1 MRAVFYA
8 TVACWIR
15 VRVCACYLNAP
26 YVPLRP
32 FMINERFKLNITAL
46 HHPHQCNYG
55 FFLHL
60 IGFTSTYRFV
70 LLIVCVCARSSD
82 RWVDLLATVFLPVC
96 VSSISQLS
104 NLARQVA
111 VMAIYTWLSP
121 RAGEAERFFL
131 PAALISVTGPQH
143 LDAWNMSRKLN
154 ELELQLL
161 VKPSCSMLTRP
172 HQ

>member
-1 MRAVFYA
+1 MLLPSSDECQMRSIHIFADVQHACRTVYAERIFSFKFSLTHPLCGCGHLFPLFVWFRIFPQIESPEAQVVMRAVFYA
-8 TVACWIR
+8 TAACWIR

-32 FMINERFKLNITAL
+32 FMINERFKLNIAAL

-82 RWVDLLATVFLPVC
+82 R
-96 VSSISQLS
+96 
-104 NLARQVA
+104 
-111 VMAIYTWLSP
+111 
-121 RAGEAERFFL
+121 
-131 PAALISVTGPQH
+131 
-143 LDAWNMSRKLN
+143 
-154 ELELQLL
+154 
-161 VKPSCSMLTRP
+161 
-172 HQ
+172 